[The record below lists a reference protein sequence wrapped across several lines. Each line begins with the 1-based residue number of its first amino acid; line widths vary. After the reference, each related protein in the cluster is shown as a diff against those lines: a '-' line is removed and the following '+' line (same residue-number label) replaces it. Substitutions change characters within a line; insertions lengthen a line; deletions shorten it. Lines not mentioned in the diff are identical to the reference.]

1 MNAMAKQR
9 TITETRSLFILQ
21 GQASER
27 AWCAQCAA
35 ESGVV
40 ALHEIG
46 VVSNLDRQALEEWL
60 NSGEIHLLQSTDG
73 SPAICLNSLAARVL
87 NTEIH

>member
-1 MNAMAKQR
+1 MAKQR
-9 TITETRSLFILQ
+9 TITETRSLLILQ
-21 GQASER
+21 GQSSER

-35 ESGVV
+35 ESRVV
-40 ALHEIG
+40 ALHEIS

-60 NSGEIHLLQSTDG
+60 NSGEIHRLRSTDG
-73 SPAICLNSLAARVL
+73 SPAICLNSLLARVL